1 MYKQNTSVVIV
12 LRVWTTTTSKSSE
25 ETQHTTR
32 RTTKRMSAL
41 WYTRLLPF
49 ATAPTIVRANQKD
62 EHVVADLEKK
72 LSELVKRVKGS
83 RFAHAHGPAVGLA
96 AKLVYFLATTAVGA
110 RTLGEEYVDLSYVD
124 RTGRRRVGMFRRTL
138 FVLAYVLLPYL
149 LSWVLKLG
157 VSTSFSTRHVQL
169 KRLLDRVS
177 FLSLVD
183 ATNLHLALFYFTG
196 KYYQLAK
203 RVFGLRYVLNYTPDS
218 RSRQA
223 GGNGNYEVLGGLMV
237 VQLMLKYGAV
247 LKKAFAGASGDS
259 AAGDAASTAART
271 RRETGKGLFRG
282 TGMGS
287 SSGSSSN
294 SDVKPPSCTATA
306 APIDLSDP
314 AQLPYVAQ
322 QSRQCLLCLSPM
334 QDPAAAGCGHVFCWS
349 CVLEWGRA
357 STSAAA
363 ECPLCRAPLRACEL
377 LPLR

>member
-1 MYKQNTSVVIV
+1 MSDTDRPQGHTK
-12 LRVWTTTTSKSSE
+12 
-25 ETQHTTR
+25 HDTTR
-32 RTTKRMSAL
+32 HRKKQRMSPL

-62 EHVVADLEKK
+62 EHLVADLEKK
-72 LSELVKRVKGS
+72 LSELVKQIKGT
-83 RFAHAHGPAVGLA
+83 RFAHGHGAAIGMA

-124 RTGRRRVGMFRRTL
+124 RTGRRRVGVFRRTL

-149 LSWVLKLG
+149 LSRVLKLAASVSA
-157 VSTSFSTRHVQL
+157 VSTGHPRL
-169 KRLLDRVS
+169 RRLLERVS

-203 RVFGLRYVLNYTPDS
+203 RVFGLRYVLNYTPDA

-237 VQLMLKYGAV
+237 VQLVLKYGAV
-247 LKKAFAGASGDS
+247 LRKALAGARGDGTS
-259 AAGDAASTAART
+259 GDAASTAAQI
-271 RRETGKGLFRG
+271 RRDAGQGVFRG
-282 TGMGS
+282 TGKGS
-287 SSGSSSN
+287 SSSSDYGSN
-294 SDVKPPSCTATA
+294 SDAKPSSATATA
-306 APIDLSDP
+306 TATIDLADP

-322 QSRQCLLCLSPM
+322 HSRQCLLCLSPM

-357 STSAAA
+357 SAAAAA